1 MKKKIVIRVAINGN
15 SPPTLK
21 KFVVDFLKLKYF
33 KKWWGQCWGKCWGH
47 KSQSSSSKNQSKL
60 LSIAAKIKDLE
71 KVAIEG
77 EEKNEL
83 MVIGEGICAA
93 KLVTK
98 LRKKV
103 GFAELVSVGPVE
115 KKKEEKPV
123 VPFVYG
129 NYQMPPLQFWE
140 VRDPYY
146 YPFW

>member
-1 MKKKIVIRVAINGN
+1 MSNFFA
-15 SPPTLK
+15 
-21 KFVVDFLKLKYF
+21 
-33 KKWWGQCWGKCWGH
+33 GH
-47 KSQSSSSKNQSKL
+47 R
-60 LSIAAKIKDLE
+60 LE

-83 MVIGEGICAA
+83 MVMGEGICAA
-93 KLVTK
+93 KLVTI

-103 GFAELVSVGPVE
+103 GFAEVVSVGPVE
-115 KKKEEKPV
+115 KKKEEKPI

-146 YPFW
+146 YPFWWFVLNGAQEYSVEICAITIKIVKDPVLVYSVVCDGIDSSVWINI